1 MGVYIPTAEMPHNLL
16 ECFYGEQCQEY
27 EDCNGLERGKKCP
40 LIELDLVRCR
50 ECKYSKNW
58 YGDHRLCYLWAETG
72 IGVFEDGYCSHG
84 ERRSK

>member
-40 LIELDLVRCR
+40 LIEIDETEWEWCR
-50 ECKYSKNW
+50 DCKEYDQDAHCCHRWTKVIRKTIAELEECY
-58 YGDHRLCYLWAETG
+58 
-72 IGVFEDGYCSHG
+72 G
-84 ERRSK
+84 ERRAE

>member
-40 LIELDLVRCR
+40 LINIDLVRCR
-50 ECKYSKNW
+50 ECKYWHEGEW
-58 YGDHRLCYLWAETG
+58 YNTCDKHIGHGFMAEH
-72 IGVFEDGYCSHG
+72 FCSYG
-84 ERRSK
+84 ERRADE